1 MMDTR
6 KTGQEAAGKVLEQA
20 RKGQETVTGAL
31 KTAASVV
38 QFVAPPLPP
47 SVSSWLPSRDDLTA
61 SAHNLAGQLQDAQR
75 RAGELIAA
83 QRKAAASQ
91 ASTAQRRA
99 GELLDPAFK
108 AAVDR
113 ASTAQQRAG
122 ELLDP
127 ALRTA
132 LSGAGQAQRRIGHLL
147 ESPRHIAADRASTA
161 QQRLIELLAAQRQLA
176 VQVMDRVTPLLDRA
190 GVPAEV
196 TKRFTGRLDLPA
208 GHGHETAEGHSTANG
223 TA

>member
-47 SVSSWLPSRDDLTA
+47 SVSSRLPSRDDLTA

-99 GELLDPAFK
+99 GELI
-108 AAVDR
+108 
-113 ASTAQQRAG
+113 
-122 ELLDP
+122 DP
-127 ALRTA
+127 ALKA
-132 LSGAGQAQRRIGHLL
+132 
-147 ESPRHIAADRASTA
+147 AADRASTA
-161 QQRLIELLAAQRQLA
+161 QRRASDLLDPAIKAAADGASTAQRRA
-176 VQVMDRVTPLLDRA
+176 SDLLD
-190 GVPAEV
+190 P
-196 TKRFTGRLDLPA
+196 
-208 GHGHETAEGHSTANG
+208 
-223 TA
+223 

>member
-6 KTGQEAAGKVLEQA
+6 KAGQEAAGKVLEQA

-47 SVSSWLPSRDDLTA
+47 SVSSRLPSRDDLTA
-61 SAHNLAGQLQDAQR
+61 RTQNLAGQLQDAQR

-113 ASTAQQRAG
+113 ASTAQRRAG
-122 ELLDP
+122 ELIDPAIKAAAGRASTAQHRATELLDP
-127 ALRTA
+127 ALRTVISRSA
-132 LSGAGQAQRRIGHLL
+132 TCWTPPGTLWRTARAPRSSG
-147 ESPRHIAADRASTA
+147 SS
-161 QQRLIELLAAQRQLA
+161 
-176 VQVMDRVTPLLDRA
+176 
-190 GVPAEV
+190 
-196 TKRFTGRLDLPA
+196 
-208 GHGHETAEGHSTANG
+208 SC
-223 TA
+223 